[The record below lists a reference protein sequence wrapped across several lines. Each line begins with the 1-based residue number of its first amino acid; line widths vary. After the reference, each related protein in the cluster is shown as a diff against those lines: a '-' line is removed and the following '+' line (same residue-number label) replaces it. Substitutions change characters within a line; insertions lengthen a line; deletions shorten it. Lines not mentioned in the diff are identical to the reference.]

1 MGVTVL
7 GGITLLSDFMEY
19 DNTMLAA
26 ESNTTGNPSAIHR
39 LLEHLEHDVIAVTA
53 NGDRLP
59 SVRNLVKRY
68 QVSPVTV
75 SRALTELTR
84 RGLIVTRPGN
94 GTFVTRASETPRVNA
109 SERDLAWQSVAL
121 GARAFVPEEM
131 QVPLLAPR
139 AGLLP
144 LGTGYPDSSLLPHRE
159 LERAMLR
166 AAKRPELWAR
176 VPVEGLEA
184 LRTWFAQELGSD
196 ARAEDVLIVPGGQA
210 AVSTTLRAI
219 IAPGEAVLFESPTYF
234 GALAVAQSAGLR
246 AIPVPTDA
254 NGIRPDLLEA
264 AFKTSNAKALYLQPL
279 YTNPTGVVLEESRRA
294 QVLEIAARAN
304 AFVIEDDYA
313 RDFTLDGQA
322 PPPLWT
328 LAPERVIYLRSLT
341 KSSAPGLRIAGIVAL
356 GPVMQRLRLSRMI
369 DDMFVAGALQ
379 AVALEFV
386 TSPTWRKHLARVRE
400 ALRSRRDAAL
410 VALEQHFPQARVT
423 GVPKGGFSLWL
434 ELPKAHTPEMDE
446 TAFVLEAAKVGVQ
459 LSAGRAWF
467 PAEASGSF
475 LRLSFAAAD
484 EHTLEEGI
492 ARLGRVWQTGF
503 GR

>member
-7 GGITLLSDFMEY
+7 EAITLLSRFIEY
-19 DNTMLAA
+19 DNTMQAP
-26 ESNTTGNPSAIHR
+26 ESNLSSNPNAIHR
-39 LLEHLEHDVIAVTA
+39 LLEHLEHDLLAVTA
-53 NGDRLP
+53 SGDRLP
-59 SVRNLVKRY
+59 SVRDIVKRY

-75 SRALTELTR
+75 SRALMELTR

-94 GTFVTRASETPRVNA
+94 GTFVARASDSSRIKA

-131 QVPLLAPR
+131 QAPLLAPR
-139 AGLLP
+139 VGLLP

-254 NGIRPDLLEA
+254 DGIRPDLLEA

-279 YTNPTGVVLEESRRA
+279 YANPTGAVLEESRRI

-313 RDFTLDGQA
+313 RDFTLEGQA

-434 ELPKAHTPEMDE
+434 ELPKIDE

-484 EHTLEEGI
+484 EQTLEEGI
-492 ARLGRVWQTGF
+492 ERLGRVWQAGF

>member
-1 MGVTVL
+1 
-7 GGITLLSDFMEY
+7 MEY
-19 DNTMLAA
+19 DNTMQASA
-26 ESNTTGNPSAIHR
+26 SNLMGNSNATHR
-39 LLEHLEHDVIAVTA
+39 LIEHLEHDLIASTA
-53 NGDRLP
+53 SGDRLP
-59 SVRNLVKRY
+59 SVRDLVKRY

-94 GTFVTRASETPRVNA
+94 GTFVARAADSSRVHT
-109 SERDLAWQSVAL
+109 SERDLGWQSVAL

-131 QVPLLAPR
+131 QAPLLAPR
-139 AGLLP
+139 AGLLL

-176 VPVEGLEA
+176 VRVEGLEA

-254 NGIRPDLLEA
+254 DGIRPDLLEA

-279 YTNPTGVVLEESRRA
+279 YANPTGAVLEESRRA

-313 RDFTLDGQA
+313 RDFTLNAYSSQLSA

-386 TSPTWRKHLARVRE
+386 NSPTWRKHLARVRE

-410 VALEQHFPQARVT
+410 VALEQYFPQARVT
-423 GVPKGGFSLWL
+423 SVPKGGFSLWL
-434 ELPKAHTPEMDE
+434 ELPTARTPGMDE
-446 TAFVLEAAKVGVQ
+446 TAFVHEAAKVGVQ

-484 EHTLEEGI
+484 EQTLEEGI
-492 ARLGRVWQTGF
+492 SRLGRVWHGF
-503 GR
+503 TNSR

>member
-1 MGVTVL
+1 MRAVT
-7 GGITLLSDFMEY
+7 
-19 DNTMLAA
+19 
-26 ESNTTGNPSAIHR
+26 SNFDTTSPTNQTAIHR
-39 LLEHLEHDVIAVTA
+39 LLEHLEHDVIASTA
-53 NGDRLP
+53 AGDRLP
-59 SVRNLVKRY
+59 SVRELVKRY

-75 SRALTELTR
+75 SRALTKLTR

-94 GTFVTRASETPRVNA
+94 GTFVAQAADSSRFNA
-109 SERDLAWQSVAL
+109 DKRDLAWQSVAL
-121 GARAFVPEEM
+121 GARAFVPEEL
-131 QVPLLAPR
+131 QAPFLAPR

-159 LERAMLR
+159 LERAMMR
-166 AAKRPELWAR
+166 AAKHPELWAR

-184 LRTWFAQELGSD
+184 LRIWFAQELGGH

-279 YTNPTGVVLEESRRA
+279 YANPTGAVLEDSRRI

-304 AFVIEDDYA
+304 AFVLEDDYA
-313 RDFTLDGQA
+313 RDFTLDAYSSQISA
-322 PPPLWT
+322 PAPLWT

-369 DDMFVAGALQ
+369 DDMFVGGALQ
-379 AVALEFV
+379 AIAFEFV
-386 TSPTWRKHLARVRE
+386 TGPTWRKHLARVRE

-410 VALEQHFPQARVT
+410 SALEQHFPQARVT
-423 GVPKGGFSLWL
+423 YVPKGGFSLWL
-434 ELPKAHTPEMDE
+434 ELPTVEE
-446 TAFVLEAAKVGVQ
+446 TACVLEAAKVGVQ

-484 EHTLEEGI
+484 ERTLEEGI
-492 ARLGRVWQTGF
+492 ARLGRVWRAGF
-503 GR
+503 SK

>member
-1 MGVTVL
+1 MQAFRSNPNGDL
-7 GGITLLSDFMEY
+7 
-19 DNTMLAA
+19 NT
-26 ESNTTGNPSAIHR
+26 NPNAIHR
-39 LLEHLEHDVIAVTA
+39 LLEHLERDVIAITPA
-53 NGDRLP
+53 GDRLP
-59 SVRNLVKRY
+59 SVRELVKRY

-84 RGLIVTRPGN
+84 RGAIITRPGN
-94 GTFVTRASETPRVNA
+94 GTFVARTGALTSSVEPNKH
-109 SERDLAWQSVAL
+109 DLAWQSVAL
-121 GARAFVPEEM
+121 GARAFVPEDM
-131 QVPLLAPR
+131 QAPLLAPR

-144 LGTGYPDSSLLPHRE
+144 LGTGYPDSSLFPTRE

-166 AAKRPELWAR
+166 AAKHPELWSR

-184 LRTWFAQELGSD
+184 LRTWFAQELGGI

-246 AIPVPTDA
+246 AVPVPTDA

-279 YTNPTGVVLEESRRA
+279 YANPTGAVLEDSRRA

-313 RDFTLDGQA
+313 RDFTLDFHA

-341 KSSAPGLRIAGIVAL
+341 KSSAPGMRIAGIVAL
-356 GPVMQRLRLSRMI
+356 GPVMQRLRLSRMV
-369 DDMFVAGALQ
+369 DDMFVGGPLQ

-386 TSPTWRKHLARVRE
+386 TSPTRRKHLVRVRE
-400 ALRSRRDAAL
+400 ALRSRRGAAL
-410 VALEQHFPQARVT
+410 QALEQHFPVARVT
-423 GVPKGGFSLWL
+423 AIPRGGFCLWL
-434 ELPKAHTPEMDE
+434 ELPSIDE
-446 TAFVLEAAKVGVQ
+446 TSFVLEAAKVGVQ
-459 LSAGRAWF
+459 ITAGRAWF
-467 PAEASGSF
+467 PAEASGTF

-484 EHTLEEGI
+484 ERTLEEGLT
-492 ARLGRVWQTGF
+492 RLGRVWQASFANT
-503 GR
+503 R